1 MAGAGAYAELRLFAL
16 EHRKCAGRRRADT
29 SLATPSGYS
38 VLVRCGCGRELTHWV
53 TPEDPHQASLRSAL
67 LAFEN

>member
-1 MAGAGAYAELRLFAL
+1 VTAGASTELRQFAL

-29 SLATPSGYS
+29 SLSTSSGYS
-38 VLVRCGCGRELTHWV
+38 VLVKCGCGRELTYWV
-53 TPEDPHQASLRSAL
+53 PPEDPDQALLRSAL